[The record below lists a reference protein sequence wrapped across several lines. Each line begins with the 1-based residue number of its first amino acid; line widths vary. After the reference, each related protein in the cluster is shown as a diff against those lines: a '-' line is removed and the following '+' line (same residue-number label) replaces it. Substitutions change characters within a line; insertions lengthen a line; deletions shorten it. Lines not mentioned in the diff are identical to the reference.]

1 MPDMDWRSRR
11 YWRRSARDWTAEEA
25 TAQERFERVSG
36 PERERLEGKISALEE
51 GRHELV
57 RQVEDRDGWLSAH
70 PEAQRRLDHLDC
82 EIDRMTLRQDH
93 GFDNSLFRELQH
105 RALTREPD
113 LGAGLDLGP

>member
-25 TAQERFERVSG
+25 TAQQRFERASG
-36 PERERLEGKISALEE
+36 PERERLEEKISALEE

-57 RQVEDRDGWLSAH
+57 RQVEDRDEWLSAH
-70 PEAQRRLDHLDC
+70 PEAERRLDRLDR
-82 EIDRMTLRQDH
+82 EIDRATPTEEQGLDNTL
-93 GFDNSLFRELQH
+93 LPELQQ
-105 RALTREPD
+105 RALGREPD